1 MAAEGRAASVGEE
14 RPVIGIGHEGPI
26 HVVFQITDD
35 RMANG
40 VHRGL
45 YTLRK
50 LYDGYRKAGFE
61 PDQIHVAA
69 VIHGAASEHLLTD
82 EAWNAHRNES
92 GGNPSG
98 DLIAELSRNGVSVE
112 LCDVRRVTNGW
123 EKADIHPDVL
133 LVSNAYERL
142 VDLQMRG
149 YAYVKL

>member
-1 MAAEGRAASVGEE
+1 MAAEGRAATMGEE
-14 RPVIGIGHEGPI
+14 RPVIGIEHTGPV

-45 YTLRK
+45 YTL
-50 LYDGYRKAGFE
+50 LNLHNGYIEGGFE
-61 PDQIHVAA
+61 PDQVHIAA
-69 VIHGAASEHLLTD
+69 VIHGAASDHLLTD
-82 EAWNAHRNES
+82 EAWNAHRNET
-92 GGNPSG
+92 GGNPNRE
-98 DLIAELSRNGVSVE
+98 LIAELSRNGVSIE
-112 LCDVRRVTNGW
+112 LCDVRRVMNGW
-123 EKADIHPDVL
+123 EKSDIHPDVL